1 MHEARLFDVPFYIGA
16 SNTISKNY
24 QDGTEQIQY
33 SVHATHEQLYQFFS
47 DEMERFGWQKKI
59 EFNSADQVLIFKK
72 PTSYAFIKLQ
82 ELRLQAVQVTIL
94 LKRNT
99 VSSTKRIDSC
109 DE

>member
-1 MHEARLFDVPFYIGA
+1 MQEARLFDVPFYIGA